1 MADLLVREV
10 PLGTDWDV
18 FYRFTRRNANT
29 GLLEPAAGAGPFTG
43 YFSLTRGGTAIDGT
57 VSVSVTELSSA
68 AGDYLGLIE
77 GGSITTHL
85 GPLENQ
91 LIYEVITKA
100 GDVMRSTPV
109 RPVKQLSDQ

>member
-1 MADLLVREV
+1 MADLVREV

-18 FYRFTRRNANT
+18 FYKMKRRNAST
-29 GLLEPAAGAGPFTG
+29 GLLEAAANVGPFTG
-43 YFSLTRGGTAIDGT
+43 YFSLTRGGSAIDAA
-57 VSVSVTELSSA
+57 VSVTVSELASA
-68 AGDYLGLIE
+68 PGEYLGLIQAA
-77 GGSITTHL
+77 GIDTHL

-109 RPVKQLSDQ
+109 RPVKWTSSE